1 MMAAVALLPQ
11 LLHATSSGSGL
22 VPIGVTLSVAA
33 LVMGLAAIIVRLQ
46 R

>member
-1 MMAAVALLPQ
+1 MPLAY

-22 VPIGVTLSVAA
+22 VPVAVTLSVAA
-33 LVMGLAAIIVRLQ
+33 LVMGLAAVIVRLQ